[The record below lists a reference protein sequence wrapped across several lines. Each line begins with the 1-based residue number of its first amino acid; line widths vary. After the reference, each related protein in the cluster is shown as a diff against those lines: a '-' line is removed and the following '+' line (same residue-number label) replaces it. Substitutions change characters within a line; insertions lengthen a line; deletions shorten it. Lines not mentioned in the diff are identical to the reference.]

1 MFSFSDPEVCL
12 FQTISEDNFIKHSFE
27 FHDKIVKKVRFSDK
41 NMSKEI
47 NKINESISEILHFSE
62 NKLQSTPKSFKES
75 DTRRYQNLSMNLPE
89 SLKMIVYQHLIVQ
102 I

>member
-27 FHDKIVKKVRFSDK
+27 FHDKIVKKVRFSDE

-47 NKINESISEILHFSE
+47 IQIEESMSEILDFSE
-62 NKLQSTPKSFKES
+62 NKLLGNCQANTE
-75 DTRRYQNLSMNLPE
+75 
-89 SLKMIVYQHLIVQ
+89 I
-102 I
+102 

>member
-27 FHDKIVKKVRFSDK
+27 FHDKVVKKVRFSDE

-47 NKINESISEILHFSE
+47 IQIEESIGL
-62 NKLQSTPKSFKES
+62 
-75 DTRRYQNLSMNLPE
+75 D
-89 SLKMIVYQHLIVQ
+89 
-102 I
+102 